1 MIRVLDL
8 VTCLIVFVWFYNGDR
23 EEGVFKVMKND
34 HFLVL
39 LSVWVLS
46 PKFLCRLK
54 WLMLELHKIIRGSHV
69 VACPIVFI

>member
-1 MIRVLDL
+1 ML
-8 VTCLIVFVWFYNGDR
+8 
-23 EEGVFKVMKND
+23 KVMKND

-54 WLMLELHKIIRGSHV
+54 WLMLELHKIIRESHV

>member
-1 MIRVLDL
+1 ML
-8 VTCLIVFVWFYNGDR
+8 
-23 EEGVFKVMKND
+23 KVMKNY

-54 WLMLELHKIIRGSHV
+54 WLMLELHKIIRESHV